1 MPKPRQPFPVLVI
14 RIDITPEARIG
25 HGKIELLEA
34 IALYGSIAAA
44 ARIMNMSYK
53 RAWDLIEDINRIVGR
68 DVTERQVGGKDGGG
82 AALSGSGFDLI
93 KRYRLIERIAS
104 TAARDDLIAIKSSIE
119 QGGSCWYRIRS
130 SGRAN

>member
-14 RIDITPEARIG
+14 HIDITPEARIG

-104 TAARDDLIAIKSSIE
+104 TAARDDLIAIKSSIRTRN
-119 QGGSCWYRIRS
+119 QSW
-130 SGRAN
+130 